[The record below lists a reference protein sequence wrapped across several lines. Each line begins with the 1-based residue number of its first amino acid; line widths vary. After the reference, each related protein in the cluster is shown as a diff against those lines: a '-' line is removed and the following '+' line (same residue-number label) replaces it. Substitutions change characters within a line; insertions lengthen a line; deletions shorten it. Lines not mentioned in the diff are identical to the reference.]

1 MKLSFPHPLIILLIF
16 VILSGIST
24 YLIPA
29 GEFERRLDEVTG
41 REVVIGGSYH
51 EVESQ
56 PISLGQLALSI
67 PEGLIF
73 GADLVVLILVIGG
86 AFYVVEKTGALQVGI
101 EALIYR
107 FRGNSILLLVC
118 LSLAF
123 SIAGGTIGMQEEIIA
138 MAPILVMLANK
149 LNYDKISI
157 IGLSLGSAL
166 LGAGLSPINPFNGLL
181 AQNIAE
187 LNVQEGI
194 VFRLIVFGIGIGF
207 WTFLMIR
214 KGKLKEEQT
223 EPLEFM
229 SVKITWNNAL
239 ILILATGGVVVS
251 GWGITQKDWGFNEM
265 SALFFVIGIT
275 CGILGKMGLNG
286 TARAYTEGFSEMI
299 FAGVIVGLARSV
311 YIVLEKGMVIDTMI
325 QGLFS
330 PLESLPESM
339 SLVGLY
345 ITQLLIH
352 IPVPSTS
359 GHAVLTIPLATPL
372 MDLLGISRQ
381 LAVFTYQYPASM
393 MDMLTPTNGGMMA
406 VIAAAG
412 INYKDWI
419 KYILKSWILLCI
431 FCLISVFIALIWFG

>member
-29 GEFERRLDEVTG
+29 GEFERRIDEATG
-41 REVVIGGSYH
+41 REVVIGGTYQ

-56 PISLGQLALSI
+56 PISPGQLALAI

-73 GADLVVLILVIGG
+73 GADLVVLIIMIGG

-107 FRGNSILLLVC
+107 FRGNSIFLLVC
-118 LSLAF
+118 LSIAF

-194 VFRLIVFGIGIGF
+194 AFRLIVFVIGIGF

-214 KGKLKEEQT
+214 KGKPKEEQT
-223 EPLEFM
+223 ESLEFM

-265 SALFFVIGIT
+265 SALFFFIGIA
-275 CGILGKMGLNG
+275 CGLLGKMGLNG
-286 TARAYTEGFSEMI
+286 TARAYTAGFSEMI

-330 PLESLPESM
+330 PLESLPDSM
-339 SLVGLY
+339 ALLGLY

>member
-1 MKLSFPHPLIILLIF
+1 MKLTFPHPLIILLIF

-339 SLVGLY
+339 ALVGLY

-419 KYILKSWILLCI
+419 KYILKSWILLSI
-431 FCLISVFIALIWFG
+431 LCLISVFIALIWFG

>member
-86 AFYVVEKTGALQVGI
+86 AFYVVEKTGALQVGV

-194 VFRLIVFGIGIGF
+194 VFRLIVFGVGIGF

-214 KGKLKEEQT
+214 KGKSKEEQT

-339 SLVGLY
+339 ALVGLY

-393 MDMLTPTNGGMMA
+393 MDLLTPTNGGMMA

>member
-24 YLIPA
+24 YLIPS

-51 EVESQ
+51 EVESR

-214 KGKLKEEQT
+214 KGKSKEEQT

-339 SLVGLY
+339 ALLGLY

-393 MDMLTPTNGGMMA
+393 MDLLTPTNGGMMA
-406 VIAAAG
+406 VIAVAG

>member
-29 GEFERRLDEVTG
+29 GEFERRIDEATG
-41 REVVIGGSYH
+41 REVVIGGTYQ

-56 PISLGQLALSI
+56 PISLGQLALAI

-73 GADLVVLILVIGG
+73 GADLVVLIIIIGG

-107 FRGNSILLLVC
+107 FRGNSIFLLVC
-118 LSLAF
+118 LSIAF

-194 VFRLIVFGIGIGF
+194 VFRLIVFVIGIGL

-214 KGKLKEEQT
+214 KGKSKGEQT

-265 SALFFVIGIT
+265 SALFFAIGIV
-275 CGILGKMGLNG
+275 CGLLGKMGLNG
-286 TARAYTEGFSEMI
+286 TARAYTAGFSEMI

-330 PLESLPESM
+330 PLESLPDSM
-339 SLVGLY
+339 ALSGLY
-345 ITQLLIH
+345 LTQLLIH

-372 MDLLGISRQ
+372 MDLSGISRQ

-419 KYILKSWILLCI
+419 KYILKSWILLSI
-431 FCLISVFIALIWFG
+431 LCLISVFIALIWFG

>member
-56 PISLGQLALSI
+56 PISLGQLALAI

-194 VFRLIVFGIGIGF
+194 VFRLIVFVIGIGF

-214 KGKLKEEQT
+214 KGKSKGEQT

-330 PLESLPESM
+330 PLESLPDSM
-339 SLVGLY
+339 ALLGLY

-381 LAVFTYQYPASM
+381 LAVFTYQYPASL
-393 MDMLTPTNGGMMA
+393 MDMITPTNGGMMA
-406 VIAAAG
+406 VVAAAG
-412 INYKDWI
+412 INFKDWL
-419 KYILKSWILLCI
+419 KYIIKPWILLCI

>member
-29 GEFERRLDEVTG
+29 GEFERRIDEATG
-41 REVVIGGSYH
+41 REVVIGGTYQ

-56 PISLGQLALSI
+56 PISLGQLALAI

-73 GADLVVLILVIGG
+73 GADLVVLIIIIGG

-107 FRGNSILLLVC
+107 FRGNSIFLLVC
-118 LSLAF
+118 LSIAF

-194 VFRLIVFGIGIGF
+194 VFRLMVFVIGIGL

-214 KGKLKEEQT
+214 KGKSKEEQT

-265 SALFFVIGIT
+265 SALFFAIGIV
-275 CGILGKMGLNG
+275 CGLLGKMGLNG
-286 TARAYTEGFSEMI
+286 TARAYTAGFSEMI

-330 PLESLPESM
+330 PLESLPDTMALS
-339 SLVGLY
+339 GLY
-345 ITQLLIH
+345 LTQLLIH

-419 KYILKSWILLCI
+419 KYILKSWILLSI
-431 FCLISVFIALIWFG
+431 LCLISVFIALIWFG

>member
-1 MKLSFPHPLIILLIF
+1 MKLTFPHPLIILLIF

-339 SLVGLY
+339 ALVGLY

>member
-24 YLIPA
+24 YLIPS

-51 EVESQ
+51 EVESR

-194 VFRLIVFGIGIGF
+194 IFRLIVFGIGIGF

-214 KGKLKEEQT
+214 KGKSKEEQT

-339 SLVGLY
+339 ALLGLY

-393 MDMLTPTNGGMMA
+393 MDLLTPTNGGMMA